1 MKETEVTL
9 GGKDNL
15 SGVTKVSNL
24 SENGPRPPEEEV
36 DGIETERAIRSL
48 QKLAFLKIILV
59 DIGISLGDVATDLVQ
74 GLSLVFEDD

>member
-24 SENGPRPPEEEV
+24 SSEAGPRPTEEDV
-36 DGIETERAIRSL
+36 DGIETES
-48 QKLAFLKIILV
+48 
-59 DIGISLGDVATDLVQ
+59 G
-74 GLSLVFEDD
+74 